1 MAKVASAFFESPG
14 LQAIME
20 LQRRMEEICNPSWMR
35 QLDKIGAILRQLN
48 GSMSAFETLSPTI
61 FSSATAVSNT
71 WPTVLPE
78 GLEDVLH
85 HTAALQS
92 AFAPLAPVLA
102 QYSELQSALSARLS
116 EWSAINEAM
125 QSNSLALQREY
136 AIAHVRT
143 LAEDISGVIGTDED
157 EVIDVPSELSAED
170 EQIIVDE
177 VSSILASEKNWE
189 QRLMDSVAKLKE
201 THPVLASIL
210 YHIIVTILLGIMVN
224 LIAMAIGQA
233 VTPAKV
239 YEKPRTTSTVIYHL
253 EPLQQVKIIG
263 EEPYY
268 FQIELTDNN
277 TQETMVG
284 FVSKRS
290 IKEVDVQETPS

>member
-1 MAKVASAFFESPG
+1 
-14 LQAIME
+14 ME

-35 QLDKIGAILRQLN
+35 QLGKIESIQRQLN
-48 GSMSAFETLSPTI
+48 DSMRAYEALRPTI
-61 FSSATAVSNT
+61 FCSATAVAKA
-71 WPTVLPE
+71 WPTVLPD

-92 AFAPLAPVLA
+92 AFAPVLA
-102 QYSELQSALSARLS
+102 QYSELQSALSAGLS
-116 EWSAINEAM
+116 EWAAINEAM

-157 EVIDVPSELSAED
+157 KVIDVPSELSAED

-239 YEKPRTTSTVIYHL
+239 YEKPRTTSPVIYHL

-290 IKEVDVQETPS
+290 IKEVDIQETPS

>member
-1 MAKVASAFFESPG
+1 MAKVASAFFEPPWME
-14 LQAIME
+14 AIME
-20 LQRRMEEICNPSWMR
+20 LQQKMEKLYNPSWLR
-35 QLDKIGAILRQLN
+35 QLDYIESMQRQLCA
-48 GSMSAFETLSPTI
+48 SMATFETLQPSVLRSASGVAQVWH
-61 FSSATAVSNT
+61 SSLSDTFKNM
-71 WPTVLPE
+71 
-78 GLEDVLH
+78 
-85 HTAALQS
+85 AAQS
-92 AFAPLAPVLA
+92 AAMESILASIAPVSKLQA
-102 QYSELQSALSARLS
+102 ELQSALSALD
-116 EWSAINEAM
+116 WPGINKVM
-125 QSNSLALQREY
+125 QNSSLVLQKEY
-136 AIAHVRT
+136 AIAHVCT
-143 LAEDISGVIGTDED
+143 LTEDISCVMGESED
-157 EVIDVPSELSAED
+157 EAIDFPSELSAED
-170 EQIIVDE
+170 EQIIADE
-177 VSSILASEKNWE
+177 VSSILSSEKNWE
-189 QRLMDSVAKLKE
+189 QRLMDSVAKLKK

-239 YEKPRTTSTVIYHL
+239 YEKPRTTSPVIYHL

-290 IKEVDVQETPS
+290 IKEIDVQEDPT